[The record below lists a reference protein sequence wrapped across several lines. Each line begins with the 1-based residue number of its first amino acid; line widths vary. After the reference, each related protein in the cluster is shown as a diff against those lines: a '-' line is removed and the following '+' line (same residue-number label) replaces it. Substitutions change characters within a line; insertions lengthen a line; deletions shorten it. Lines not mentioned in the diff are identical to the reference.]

1 MRNITLCVKKLNL
14 QENHNYV
21 NDSDFDESKM
31 SEISVEDE
39 IDFSSFVKHDE
50 ELKRNL
56 IFEDSIKFEQFV
68 EIKL

>member
-1 MRNITLCVKKLNL
+1 
-14 QENHNYV
+14 
-21 NDSDFDESKM
+21 M